1 MLKIAF
7 NENYIYPL
15 EENHRFPMIKYELIP
30 EQLIY
35 EGVLNK
41 DKKNEFTFPEN
52 KPMKNKD
59 INKGLVIAKKA
70 IFEAGNLLLKKKE
83 ILSEVI
89 SSTNKDIKLKADI
102 LAEKA
107 IKAIIENESD
117 YPILGEESG
126 LSSKTTPN
134 IFWVVDPLDGT
145 ANYARNIPICCVS
158 IALVSDLK
166 PILGVIYD
174 FINNDLYEGSIH
186 TKALLNS
193 KEISVSKVNNSS
205 EGILITGL
213 PNNTD
218 YSDNALLKMIKD
230 FQNWR
235 KVRMIGSAAMASVYV
250 ASGKADLYTEK
261 KTYLWDIAAGAAIVN
276 AAGGEASIVNQN
288 ENFQV
293 DVHFSNSHL
302 KI

>member
-1 MLKIAF
+1 MEF
-7 NENYIYPL
+7 N
-15 EENHRFPMIKYELIP
+15 
-30 EQLIY
+30 
-35 EGVLNK
+35 
-41 DKKNEFTFPEN
+41 
-52 KPMKNKD
+52 D
-59 INKGLVIAKKA
+59 INKELVIAKKA
-70 IFEAGNLLLKKKE
+70 IFEAGNLLIKKKE

-89 SSTNKDIKLKADI
+89 LSTNKDIKLKADI

-107 IKAIIENESD
+107 IKDIIENESD
-117 YPILGEESG
+117 YPILAEESG
-126 LSSKTTPN
+126 LSSKDIPN

-158 IALVSDLK
+158 IALVSNLK

-174 FINNDLYEGSIH
+174 FINNDLYEGSMC

-193 KEISVSKVNNSS
+193 KEISVSKVLNPQ
-205 EGILITGL
+205 EGVLITGL

-218 YSDNALLKMIKD
+218 YSDSALLKMIKD

-235 KVRMIGSAAMASVYV
+235 KVRMIGSAAMASVYI

-276 AAGGEASIVNQN
+276 AAGGKAEITNHRN
-288 ENFQV
+288 NFQV
-293 DVHFSNSHL
+293 DVHFSNS
-302 KI
+302 KIID